1 MTNTIKSFR
10 DLRVWQ
16 SAENLCVDI
25 YGQTAQF
32 PKQEIFGLTSQMRRA
47 AVSVPSN
54 IAEGFG
60 RRTPREKEQFY
71 HHSLGSLLELDTQI
85 ELALRLKF
93 VDPSA
98 YEALRSQLE
107 YCKAM
112 LIKLLKVN
120 STVVV
125 NRSS

>member
-1 MTNTIKSFR
+1 MGDTIKSFR

-16 SAENLCVDI
+16 SAQDLCVNI
-25 YGQTAQF
+25 YKETVEF
-32 PKQEIFGLTSQMRRA
+32 PKHEQFGLTAQMRRA

-60 RRTPREKEQFY
+60 RRSAKEKEQFY
-71 HHSLGSLLELDTQI
+71 HHSLDSLFELDTQL
-85 ELALRLKF
+85 ELALNLAF
-93 VDPSA
+93 VERPS
-98 YEALRSQLE
+98 YEVLRSQIE

-120 STVVV
+120 GSVSL
-125 NRSS
+125 NR